1 MTRLARSCP
10 PEGALRASGQ
20 VASGPVSSGPAV
32 TGQAVRGQ
40 MVTGLASLVGALLL
54 FTSLPGHAQ
63 MLPDPATITSAAQA
77 DEALSQVAVAREEA
91 AEHRYQSLLAC
102 AERLWVNRCRLAVET
117 EHRQARARFSAV
129 ERRAREVLREA
140 RNLERNQALAE
151 RLAQAREDE
160 RLAPQREDAAREQNL
175 ALDARRAARALED
188 AERER
193 QAALNLERHARRQQ
207 EREAREQERL
217 DREKAR
223 KPDAA
228 TPEPRREPRP
238 PG

>member
-10 PEGALRASGQ
+10 PEGALRASGP
-20 VASGPVSSGPAV
+20 VASGPAV
-32 TGQAVRGQ
+32 KGQAVKGQ

-54 FTSLPGHAQ
+54 FTSLSGHAQ

-117 EHRQARARFSAV
+117 EHRQARARFAAV

-160 RLAPQREDAAREQNL
+160 RLAPQREDAAREQTL
-175 ALDARRAARALED
+175 ARDARRAARALED

-223 KPDAA
+223 KPDAP
-228 TPEPRREPRP
+228 TSEPRREPRP